1 LNPFST
7 AELISS
13 NKMPSSKWPSL
24 ATVEQDWESSDQLMA
39 TTDEGAESS
48 DQLAETS
55 NDDSE
60 SSGQLLETP
69 NEDLE
74 PTTAPP
80 EYSSVQTAADI
91 ESGSSYELRGNMV
104 RRQREVDLESGWS
117 MFTKPRE
124 NWIHKIGRVLTLENI
139 CKSFGIIILFVV
151 ALSLANMLGILLW
164 NGIVMMIKSRQRIN
178 D

>member
-1 LNPFST
+1 
-7 AELISS
+7 
-13 NKMPSSKWPSL
+13 
-24 ATVEQDWESSDQLMA
+24 MA
-39 TTDEGAESS
+39 TADEGAESP
-48 DQLAETS
+48 DQPAETS
-55 NDDSE
+55 NDDSQ
-60 SSGQLLETP
+60 SSGQLSETL

-80 EYSSVQTAADI
+80 EYSYVQTVAEI
-91 ESGSSYELRGNMV
+91 ETGSSYELRGNMV
-104 RRQREVDLESGWS
+104 RRQREIDLESGWS
-117 MFTKPRE
+117 MFKKPRE

-151 ALSLANMLGILLW
+151 ALSLAIMLGMLLW